1 MSIFHPT
8 VITETLFDPA
18 KVTLYDSLLVLLHR
32 YTPVIAETQLDQT
45 EVSFVPDNKRKSL
58 FQGMKFV
65 FLSQK
70 QVILS
75 WNKLASLCSD
85 PYSK

>member
-1 MSIFHPT
+1 MHVFHPT
-8 VITETLFDPA
+8 DLTETLFDLA
-18 KVTLYDSLLVLLHR
+18 KVSLYALLLVLLNR
-32 YTPVIAETQLDQT
+32 YTPVIAETQLDRT

-75 WNKLASLCSD
+75 
-85 PYSK
+85 